1 MKLVDNIFVTE
12 DVTLFSL
19 CDAPADISHMA
30 DVFKM
35 IADAGID
42 VDMISQFP
50 VSGANSGFSFTVN
63 DKDFVPVLAIA
74 SELRNRSP
82 KTKISVSSGNCKI
95 TVSGEEMRGTPGVS
109 AGVFKAV
116 ASVDADVRMITT
128 SEIEI
133 SMLVVKSDVDEVIEA
148 IKSEFAE

>member
-1 MKLVDNIFVTE
+1 MKLVDNIFITE

-19 CDAPADISHMA
+19 YDAPADIEHMA
-30 DVFKM
+30 EVFKM

-50 VSGANSGFSFTVN
+50 LSGSSSGFSFTVS
-63 DKDFVPVLAIA
+63 DKDFVPVLSIA

-95 TVSGEEMRGTPGVS
+95 TVSGEAMRGTPGVS

-116 ASVDADVRMITT
+116 ANVEADVRMITT

-133 SMLVVKSDVDEVIEA
+133 AMLVVKSDVDEVVEA
-148 IKSEFAE
+148 ITKEFA

>member
-1 MKLVDNIFVTE
+1 MKNIDNITVIE
-12 DVTLFSL
+12 NVTLISIN
-19 CDAPADISHMA
+19 DSPAD
-30 DVFKM
+30 FKVVAQIFEM
-35 IADAGID
+35 LSNAGID

-63 DKDFVPVLAIA
+63 DKDFVSVLAIA
-74 SELRNRSP
+74 SELRSRSP

-95 TVSGEEMRGTPGVS
+95 TVSGEYMRGTPGVS
-109 AGVFKAV
+109 ARVFKAV

-133 SMLVVKSDVDEVIEA
+133 SMLVVKSDVDDVIEA
-148 IKSEFAE
+148 VKNEFSE